1 MCELWRFAVHAC
13 SVPFSRAWQPA
24 ANVMDVMSDIANVY
38 VLILLNLQ
46 GLPVSSFIM
55 LNNSNRSSA
64 PLKKINNNNNNN
76 KDYHVFVA

>member
-1 MCELWRFAVHAC
+1 MLC
-13 SVPFSRAWQPA
+13 PFFPRLATGRQCHGCHVGYRKCLRAYTTRQH
-24 ANVMDVMSDIANVY
+24 IA
-38 VLILLNLQ
+38 LQ

-64 PLKKINNNNNNN
+64 PLKKINNNNNNK